1 MLRRLYGDGMRVPR
15 YQRYCTFGPMGPKT
29 LTAKFAEEM
38 RGGRLEKE
46 KGAQNDSAPLW
57 VTAQDLSYS
66 GVSSFWRPEFGV
78 CVVGVTVSGPCRVK
92 FNTVS
97 EASLIC

>member
-1 MLRRLYGDGMRVPR
+1 MACPQVPKVLYFWADGATP
-15 YQRYCTFGPMGPKT
+15 TP
-29 LTAKFAEEM
+29 KFAEEI
-38 RGGRLEKE
+38 RGRRLEKE
-46 KGAQNDSAPLW
+46 KGARMTLRPFWL
-57 VTAQDLSYS
+57 TAQDLSYS

-78 CVVGVTVSGPCRVK
+78 CVVGVTVSGPCSVK